1 MATSDALL
9 VTQYYWPEPIGSA
22 PFCVDL
28 AEWIAR
34 HRQRVTVLTSF
45 PHYPN
50 REMYLGQPLEDRPPQ
65 SEGGVGVVRLRNWHP
80 RRATALHRILSEAH
94 FLALGGAA
102 ILIRQMARRPLVL
115 SLSPSILSVALGALA
130 TRRGGRHVALVHD
143 IQSGLAAGLGM
154 VRSTRFLRLMQWVE
168 RRILDRTDLVIVL
181 SREMRDHLRDI
192 GVAAPIEIVPIWVDA
207 DRIRPMPPERRE
219 TLRVLYSGSL
229 GRKQGLGQVVAAA
242 AELQARAAP
251 VEILLRGTG
260 SEAEPLAQSIA
271 EMGLG
276 NIRIGELLPRESL
289 SEGLAEGD
297 IHLVPQDPEAAD
309 FAMPSKVFNIMAAAR
324 PFVATAREGTSLWR
338 LAEESGAFLCV
349 PPNEPRVFADA
360 VQSLAGDAALRATLG
375 ARGRAFVEAH
385 RCKSKVLMRF
395 LSLIEGAHAAG

>member
-1 MATSDALL
+1 MLPTEALL

-50 REMYLGQPLEDRPPQ
+50 REMYLGHELEASRRQPAN
-65 SEGGVGVVRLRNWHP
+65 GVGVMRLRNWHP
-80 RRATALHRILSEAH
+80 RRMTAVHRILSEAH
-94 FLALGGAA
+94 FLVLGGFA
-102 ILIRQMARRPLVL
+102 ILIQRMARRPLVL

-154 VRSTRFLRLMQWVE
+154 VRSTRFLRFMQWVE
-168 RRILDRTDLVIVL
+168 RQILDRTDLVIVL
-181 SREMRDHLRDI
+181 SKEMRDHLRDI
-192 GVAAPIEIVPIWVDA
+192 GVVAPIEIVPIWVDA
-207 DRIRPMPPERRE
+207 DRVRPIPARKRE
-219 TLRVLYSGSL
+219 VLRILYSGSL
-229 GRKQGLGQVVAAA
+229 GRKQGLGQILEVA
-242 AELQARAAP
+242 AELQARSVP

-260 SEAEPLAQSIA
+260 SEAGLLARRIA
-271 EMGLG
+271 ELGLR
-276 NIRIGELLPRESL
+276 NIGTGDLLPLEAL
-289 SEGLAEGD
+289 SEGLADGD

-338 LAEESGAFLCV
+338 LAEESGACLCV
-349 PPNEPRVFADA
+349 PPNDPRAFAEA
-360 VQSLAGDAALRATLG
+360 IERLAGDAALRERLG
-375 ARGRAFVEAH
+375 ARGRAFVE
-385 RCKSKVLMRF
+385 RERSKNKVLMQF
-395 LSLIEGAHAAG
+395 LALIDGAHAAE